1 MGESVSR
8 ENDPNVKKYPWDWQQ
23 ILLLVVGIIMDIG
36 IGFAFAERVGLIH
49 FR

>member
-1 MGESVSR
+1 MEKSVSS
-8 ENDPNVKKYPWDWQQ
+8 ENYPDVKYPWDWQQ